1 MSRWRWSVPAGALV
15 AMLATGALSLGS
27 AKPAIDPVLLADDG
41 IGPVLLGREYLAV
54 AADAR
59 LAAPESAF
67 AGPGCGG
74 FDEVRYSGQLAALPV
89 SVMGMADG
97 GVIKEVELTL
107 DAPLRTP
114 DERSCVALRDE
125 LAAPFVERFG
135 PPGPARTDD
144 KPVSREHSL
153 PVGPVVVLARWF
165 DTGRS
170 CYITAIYREAAAR

>member
-1 MSRWRWSVPAGALV
+1 MNWWRWCVPGGALV
-15 AMLATGALSLGS
+15 AILATGALSLGS
-27 AKPAIDPVLLADDG
+27 ARIAIDPLLLADNG
-41 IGPVLLGREYLAV
+41 IGPLRLGQQYLA
-54 AADAR
+54 AASDAR

-74 FDEVRYSGQLAALPV
+74 FDEVRYSGQLGTLPV
-89 SVMGMADG
+89 SVMGMADA

-114 DERSCVALRDE
+114 DESSCVTLRDE

-135 PPGPARTDD
+135 PPGPARTED

-153 PVGPVVVLARWF
+153 PVGPVVVVARWF

-170 CYITAIYREAAAR
+170 CYITAIYREPAAR

>member
-1 MSRWRWSVPAGALV
+1 MSPSRCGILVGALV
-15 AMLATGALSLGS
+15 VVLAAGALSLGS
-27 AKPAIDPVLLADDG
+27 ARMAIDPLLLADDG
-41 IGPVLLGREYLAV
+41 IGPVRLGRDYQ
-54 AADAR
+54 AAASDAR

-74 FDEVRYSGQLAALPV
+74 FDEVRYSGQLGMLPV
-89 SVMGMADG
+89 SVMGMADAG
-97 GVIKEVELTL
+97 MIKEVELTL

-114 DERSCVALRDE
+114 DENTCVTLRDA

-135 PPGPARTDD
+135 PPGLARTED

-153 PVGPVVVLARWF
+153 PVGPVVVVARWF

-170 CYITAIYREAAAR
+170 CYVTAIYRESAVL